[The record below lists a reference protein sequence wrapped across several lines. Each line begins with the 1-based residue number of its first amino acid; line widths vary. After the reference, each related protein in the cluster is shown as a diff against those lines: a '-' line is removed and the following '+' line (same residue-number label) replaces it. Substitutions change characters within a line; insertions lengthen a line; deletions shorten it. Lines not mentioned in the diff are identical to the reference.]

1 MYNSKQKIKNDKR
14 IRRITFMIDEA
25 SIILAF
31 FLAIAIRFKQ
41 IMKWV
46 DFNYGIYVSL
56 FITSLIFEA
65 LVYFIY
71 DYRSPNIVE
80 MDPVDNVFKVVK
92 SRILLQMLSLGY
104 LFVVQRSVLASRI
117 VIGIF
122 SVLSAL
128 IGFIMR
134 MVYRY
139 YHIKK
144 HGESILPRVYKI
156 KSDNI
161 DINHIKEEI
170 DIGDYESVLLFPNM
184 IDEKKADEYLQ
195 ELRKMGIRTY
205 LSLNY
210 NGYNIRTGITS
221 DIDSYEA
228 LPAFVS
234 SEKCRIFGIDYSVAR
249 IEEAVN
255 HVLKYIDELKGSYIC
270 FSNVHT
276 SVIARENRDYLN
288 TLNGAAFVFPDG
300 APIYRVE
307 KMRGFV
313 DAERVAGPDFM
324 ENMFRDTMDGKVSH
338 FFYGSTEKT
347 LANLRKNLQTVY
359 PGLNVKGMYSPPF
372 RKLTQEEDAEVVR
385 MINESGADIVW
396 VGLGAPK
403 QEEWMRDHE
412 GKINAVMMGV
422 GAGFDF
428 HAGTL
433 KRAPLWVR
441 KIGFEWLFRLF
452 KEPVRL
458 FRRYIVYNVKFIVY
472 LLTDKTKSAEYYH
485 TQKKQIFCIGCK
497 GIPAEYGGFET
508 FMDNLTKYR
517 HRDDIRYH
525 VARIAESNGRY
536 VYNDAKCFDV
546 KTPQVGA
553 GRAVIYDLKAI
564 KRCVKYCQERPEITN
579 PIFFIMA
586 CRIGPFMGHYKRKIE
601 KLGGKVIL
609 NPDGHDWSR
618 RKWSRPVRAY
628 WKISEKLMVKY
639 SDRIV
644 CDSQEIE
651 KYINKEYARYNPNTT
666 FIAYGA
672 DLTTST
678 YTDDSDV
685 FEQWLKD
692 NNTAAGKYYIVVGR
706 FVEENNFDVII
717 REFMKSSTDKK
728 LIILTTP
735 NEKLAKEINRQFSYR
750 EDKRI
755 IISNPIYDK
764 ELVKKIRENAFA
776 YIHGHEVGGTNPSLL
791 EALASTS
798 VNLVLDVKYNREVV
812 QDAGLYWYK
821 DEGSLAEV
829 ISQVEGLGTVDR
841 EELDTKAKIR
851 IKDHY
856 TWDYIAS
863 KYEEEF
869 C

>member
-1 MYNSKQKIKNDKR
+1 MHNRKLKIKNDKR
-14 IRRITFMIDEA
+14 IRRITFLMDEM
-25 SIILAF
+25 SIIIAF
-31 FLAIAIRFKQ
+31 FIAIAIRFKE
-41 IMKWV
+41 IIRWV
-46 DFNYGIYVSL
+46 DFNFGIYVSL
-56 FITSLIFEA
+56 FITSLLFEVI
-65 LVYFIY
+65 VYSIY
-71 DYRSPNIVE
+71 DYSSPNIVA
-80 MDPVDNVFKVVK
+80 MDPIDNILTVFK
-92 SRILLQMLSLGY
+92 SRFLLQMLSLGY

-122 SVLSAL
+122 SVLSVL
-128 IGFIMR
+128 IGFVMR
-134 MVYRY
+134 MLYRY

-144 HGESILPRVYKI
+144 HGISILPKVYKVT
-156 KSDNI
+156 SDDI
-161 DINHIKEEI
+161 DIEYIKEEI

-184 IDEKKADEYLQ
+184 MDEEKADEYLQ
-195 ELRKMGIRTY
+195 EFRKMGIRTY
-205 LSLNY
+205 ISLSY
-210 NGYNIRTGITS
+210 KDYDVRTGIIS
-221 DIDSYEA
+221 DVDTYEA
-228 LPAFVS
+228 IPAYVGND
-234 SEKCRIFGIDYSVAR
+234 KCRIFGIDYSVSR
-249 IEEAVN
+249 IEEAVQ
-255 HVLKYIDELKGSYIC
+255 HVIRYIDELKGQYIC

-276 SVIARENRDYLN
+276 SVVARENHDYLN

-307 KMRGFV
+307 KMRGFT

-324 ENMFRDTMDGKVSH
+324 ENMFRDTMNGNVSH

-347 LANLRKNLQTVY
+347 LANLRENLHIAY
-359 PGLNVKGMYSPPF
+359 PGLNIKGMYSPPF
-372 RKLTQEEDAEVVR
+372 RKLTPEEDAEVIR

-403 QEEWMRDHE
+403 QEEWMRDHK

-433 KRAPLWVR
+433 KRAPLWIR
-441 KIGFEWLFRLF
+441 RIGLEWLFRLF

-458 FRRYIVYNVKFIVY
+458 FKRYVVYNIKFMLY
-472 LLTDKTKSAEYYH
+472 LLTDKTREAEYYH
-485 TQKKQIFCIGCK
+485 TQKKQVFCIGCK

-525 VARIAESNGRY
+525 IARIAEVDGRY
-536 VYNDAKCFDV
+536 IYNDAKCFDV

-553 GRAVIYDLKAI
+553 GRAVIYDLRALR
-564 KRCVKYCQERPEITN
+564 RCVKYCQERPEITN

-586 CRIGPFMGHYKRKIE
+586 CRIGPFMGYYKRKIK

-618 RKWSRPVRAY
+618 RKWSKPVRAY
-628 WKISEKLMVKY
+628 WKMSEKLMVKHA
-639 SDRIV
+639 DRIV
-644 CDSQEIE
+644 CDSKEIE
-651 KYINKEYARYNPNTT
+651 KYINKEYACFNPNTT

-672 DLTTST
+672 DLTAST
-678 YTDDSDV
+678 YADDSYI
-685 FEQWLKD
+685 FEQWLRD
-692 NNTAAGKYYIVVGR
+692 NNTAVGEYYIVVGR
-706 FVEENNFDVII
+706 FVEENNFDIII
-717 REFMKSSTDKK
+717 REFMKSSTTKK

-735 NEKLAKEINRQFSYR
+735 NDKLAGTINRQLRY
-750 EDKRI
+750 EDDKRI
-755 IISNPIYDK
+755 IISSPIYDK

-812 QDAGLYWYK
+812 QDAGLYWHK

-829 ISQVEGLGTVDR
+829 ISQVEKFGTVDR
-841 EELDTKAKIR
+841 KELDTKAKIR

-856 TWDYIAS
+856 TWDYIAK

>member
-1 MYNSKQKIKNDKR
+1 MYNSKMKIRNDKR
-14 IRRITFMIDEA
+14 IRRITFMMDEM
-25 SIILAF
+25 SIIVAF
-31 FLAIAIRFKQ
+31 LLAIVIRFKE

-56 FITSLIFEA
+56 FITSLIFET

-71 DYRSPNIVE
+71 DYSGPNIVA
-80 MDPVDNVFKVVK
+80 MDPIDNFFMAFK
-92 SRILLQMLSLGY
+92 SRVLLQMLSLGY
-104 LFVVQRSVLASRI
+104 LFVVQRSILASRI

-122 SVLSAL
+122 SVLSVVL
-128 IGFIMR
+128 GYIIR

-139 YHIKK
+139 YYIKK
-144 HGESILPRVYKI
+144 NGDSIFPMVYKI

-170 DIGDYESVLLFPNM
+170 DIGDYESVLLFTNM
-184 IDEKKADEYLQ
+184 MDEKKANEYLQ

-205 LSLNY
+205 VSLNY
-210 NGYNIRTGITS
+210 EDYEIRSGIIT
-221 DIDSYEA
+221 DIDTYEA
-228 LPAFVS
+228 MPAFVG
-234 SEKCRIFGIDYSVAR
+234 SEKCRIFGINYSISR
-249 IEEAVN
+249 IEEAVH
-255 HVLKYIDELKGSYIC
+255 HVLKYIDELKGQYIC

-276 SVIARENRDYLN
+276 SVVARENHDYLN

-313 DAERVAGPDFM
+313 GAERVAGPDFM

-347 LANLRKNLQTVY
+347 LANLRENLQMVY

-372 RKLTQEEDAEVVR
+372 RKLTPEEDAEVIK

-403 QEEWMRDHE
+403 QEEWMRDHK

-433 KRAPLWVR
+433 KRAPLWIRRV
-441 KIGFEWLFRLF
+441 GLEWLFRLF
-452 KEPVRL
+452 KEPARL
-458 FRRYIVYNVKFIVY
+458 FKRYVVNNIKFMVY
-472 LLTDKTKSAEYYH
+472 LLTDKTREAEYYH
-485 TQKKQIFCIGCK
+485 TKKKQIFCIGCK
-497 GIPAEYGGFET
+497 GVPAEYGGFET

-525 VARIAESNGRY
+525 IARIADSNGRY
-536 VYNDAKCFDV
+536 IYNDAKCFDV

-553 GRAVIYDLKAI
+553 GRAVIYDLRALR
-564 KRCVKYCQERPEITN
+564 RCVNYCKERPEITD

-628 WKISEKLMVKY
+628 WKLSEKLMVKHA
-639 SDRIV
+639 DRIV

-651 KYINKEYARYNPNTT
+651 KYINKEYACYNPNTT
-666 FIAYGA
+666 YIAYGA
-672 DLTTST
+672 ELTASA
-678 YTDDSDV
+678 YADDSDV
-685 FEQWLKD
+685 FVNWLKD
-692 NNTAAGKYYIVVGR
+692 NSTSAGEYYIVVGR
-706 FVEENNFDVII
+706 FVEENNFDIII
-717 REFMKSSTDKK
+717 REFMKTSTDKK
-728 LIILTTP
+728 LIIITTT
-735 NEKLAKEINRQFSYR
+735 NDKLAMTINKQLNYQND
-750 EDKRI
+750 ERI
-755 IISNPIYDK
+755 IISKPIYDK

-821 DEGSLAEV
+821 DEGNLAEV
-829 ISQVEGLGTVDR
+829 ISQVETLGSDGR
-841 EELDTKAKIR
+841 KAMDFKAKKR

-856 TWDYIAS
+856 TWDYIS
-863 KYEEEF
+863 QKYEEEF

>member
-1 MYNSKQKIKNDKR
+1 MYNSKQKIKNNKR

-170 DIGDYESVLLFPNM
+170 DIGDYESVLLFSNM

-249 IEEAVN
+249 IEEAVH

-276 SVIARENRDYLN
+276 SVVARENHDYLN

-313 DAERVAGPDFM
+313 GVERVAGPDFM

-347 LANLRKNLQTVY
+347 LANLRENLQMVY
-359 PGLNVKGMYSPPF
+359 PGLNIKGMYSPPF
-372 RKLTQEEDAEVVR
+372 RKLTPEEDAEVIK

-403 QEEWMRDHE
+403 QEEWMRDHK

-433 KRAPLWVR
+433 KRAPLWIR

-485 TQKKQIFCIGCK
+485 TQKKQVFCIGSK

-517 HRDDIRYH
+517 HKDDIRYH

-553 GRAVIYDLKAI
+553 GRAVIYDLRAI

-618 RKWSRPVRAY
+618 RKWSKPVRAY

-639 SDRIV
+639 ADRIV

-651 KYINKEYARYNPNTT
+651 KYINKEYACYNPNTT

-672 DLTTST
+672 DLTAST

-735 NEKLAKEINRQFSYR
+735 NEKLAKEINRQFRYR

-755 IISNPIYDK
+755 IISHPIYDK

-812 QDAGLYWYK
+812 QDAGLYWNK
-821 DEGSLAEV
+821 DAGSLAEV
-829 ISQVEGLGTVDR
+829 ISKVEKMDAC
-841 EELDTKAKIR
+841 EKASLDVKAKER

-856 TWDYIAS
+856 TWDYIAQR
-863 KYEEEF
+863 YEEEF